1 MLSSSEILELEKK
14 VFRYRI
20 KKHLRYGV
28 IIILFLTILGI
39 SLSFYY
45 IKKEPFLNI
54 QENIIAPKQPS
65 SHIEELPLSP
75 LLQTPPE
82 NSKNILE
89 ETLFLQSPNPLTEKT
104 SRKKEL
110 TLPVEEDISTKITPS
125 NIASQETTFYR
136 NIDEGIDTSVLAPP
150 LLEDIKQKGMIKIE
164 SQEINSIHYLKEKFE
179 KTNNIIFALMLAEEY
194 YLSKDYIQSNK
205 WALIANQLDAD
216 NEKSWLWFAKSKVK
230 LGQKEDAIVALKAY
244 IKNNKSKAAQTLLNQ
259 IHLGEIHEQ

>member
-1 MLSSSEILELEKK
+1 MLSPSEIAELEKK

-28 IIILFLTILGI
+28 FILFLLGILLI
-39 SLSFYY
+39 SLSFYF
-45 IKKEPFLNI
+45 IKKEPYVSI
-54 QENIIAPKQPS
+54 QEEIIIPKQAS
-65 SHIEELPLSP
+65 SHVQEPLLPLAQATQESSKDVFEETLLLKSPNVLAEKAPLKKELPLPS
-75 LLQTPPE
+75 
-82 NSKNILE
+82 
-89 ETLFLQSPNPLTEKT
+89 
-104 SRKKEL
+104 
-110 TLPVEEDISTKITPS
+110 EEDILTKPTPS

-136 NIDEGIDTSVLAPP
+136 NTDESIDTSVLAPP
-150 LLEDIKQKGMIKIE
+150 LLEDIKQKGMVKIE

-194 YLSKDYIQSNK
+194 YLSKDYVQSNK

-259 IHLGEIHEQ
+259 IHLGEMNE

>member
-20 KKHLRYGV
+20 KKHLRYSVV
-28 IIILFLTILGI
+28 IILLLTIIGI
-39 SLSFYY
+39 FLSFYF
-45 IKKEPFLNI
+45 IKKEPFLSVE
-54 QENIIAPKQPS
+54 ENIIMPKQPS
-65 SHIEELPLSP
+65 SHIEELPP
-75 LLQTPPE
+75 PPVQTTPQSSKDIFEE
-82 NSKNILE
+82 N
-89 ETLFLQSPNPLTEKT
+89 LFLKSPNVLTEKI
-104 SRKKEL
+104 SRTKEL
-110 TLPVEEDISTKITPS
+110 TLPVEEDISTKTTPS
-125 NIASQETTFYR
+125 NITSQETTFYR
-136 NIDEGIDTSVLAPP
+136 TIDEGIDTSVLAPP

-259 IHLGEIHEQ
+259 IHLGETNEQ

>member
-28 IIILFLTILGI
+28 VIILLLTILGI
-39 SLSFYY
+39 SLSFYF
-45 IKKEPFLNI
+45 IKKEPFLSVE
-54 QENIIAPKQPS
+54 ENIVAPKQPS
-65 SHIEELPLSP
+65 SHIEELPPSP
-75 LLQTPPE
+75 LLQAPPE

-89 ETLFLQSPNPLTEKT
+89 ETLFLKSPNPLTEKI
-104 SRKKEL
+104 SLKKEL
-110 TLPVEEDISTKITPS
+110 PLPSEEDILPKTTH
-125 NIASQETTFYR
+125 QETTFYR
-136 NIDEGIDTSVLAPP
+136 KIDEGIDTSVLAPP
-150 LLEDIKQKGMIKIE
+150 LLEDIKQRGMVKIE

-194 YLSKDYIQSNK
+194 YFSKDYTQSNK

-259 IHLGEIHEQ
+259 IYLGETNEQ